1 MSTAL
6 PCTERL
12 LTARQ
17 SAEAA
22 GRGVMPLLAILGKP
36 EIRLGCWDSYAGGT
50 VAGPWQPAPIT
61 AKKAEAKPSPAA
73 APADSSGDEPASE
86 TPAETPA
93 DDTPKE
99 ESSDAELDALLASLD
114 TEEKK
119 EGEAAATEEMDP
131 ELAALLADL

>member
-1 MSTAL
+1 
-6 PCTERL
+6 
-12 LTARQ
+12 
-17 SAEAA
+17 
-22 GRGVMPLLAILGKP
+22 MPLLAILGKP

-61 AKKAEAKPSPAA
+61 AKKAEAKPSPSA
-73 APADSSGDEPASE
+73 APADSSGDEPAAE
-86 TPAETPA
+86 TPAEEA
-93 DDTPKE
+93 PKE

-119 EGEAAATEEMDP
+119 EGEAAASEEMDP